1 MLNVFIKAPNAP
13 LGRYLALCAGISSDM
28 AVRMHPSNSC
38 DKGEEKKNKKLENA
52 GFYLP
57 TLG

>member
-38 DKGEEKKNKKLENA
+38 DKGEEKKKQKA
-52 GFYLP
+52 
-57 TLG
+57 